1 MRSSIATS
9 MLLLASAFSLAT
21 APAALA
27 AASSG
32 ATHDRFQFVTNETY
46 QGAIPECFSPE
57 LVGTNVATETT
68 SGRFTKTSSG
78 VTTVSGSNVYDY
90 RVDFP
95 NGMYAEG
102 VGTSHFS
109 FIATRNV
116 SVQTEAGSEPR
127 TVYSAAGVPVA
138 RVRIHAVSHV
148 TYHDLNGDGQPEA
161 NEISAS
167 VDRFFFTC

>member
-1 MRSSIATS
+1 MRSLFTTS
-9 MLLLASAFSLAT
+9 AVLLGSTLCLAT
-21 APAALA
+21 APAAH
-27 AASSG
+27 ASPSG
-32 ATHDRFQFVTNETY
+32 ATHDRFQFVTSETY
-46 QGAIPECFSPE
+46 QGAIPECFSPD

-102 VGTSHFS
+102 VGTSRFA
-109 FIATRNV
+109 FIATPNV

-127 TVYSAAGVPVA
+127 IVYSASGVPVA

-148 TYHDLNGDGQPEA
+148 TYRDLNGDGQPEA
-161 NEISAS
+161 NEISAN

>member
-1 MRSSIATS
+1 MRSALTTS
-9 MLLLASAFSLAT
+9 TILLASGFCMAM
-21 APAALA
+21 APAAQA
-27 AASSG
+27 SSSG
-32 ATHDRFQFVTNETY
+32 ATHDRFQLVTHETFE
-46 QGAIPECFSPE
+46 APIPECFSSD

-68 SGRFTKTSSG
+68 SGRFTEASSG
-78 VTTVSGSNVYDY
+78 VTSISGSNAFAY

-109 FIATRNV
+109 FVAAPNV
-116 SVQTEAGSEPR
+116 SVHTEAGSEPR

-138 RVRIHAVSHV
+138 HVRIHAVSHV
-148 TYHDLNGDGQPEA
+148 TYSDLNGDGQPEA
-161 NEISAS
+161 DEISAS